1 MTSSCGATVIIFL
14 SGFLQGIRQTIDRW
28 FFRHLK
34 SDLFLLDYTE
44 SSGLAAPL
52 NPGRNPSLYW
62 LSFETREGN
71 HFWWLCSLP
80 VINLWFW
87 CWMLLMTKQKLMLKI
102 HQLLALTCGVESTTG
117 NNSSAEKYCCITE
130 GTRKS
135 SKRMMKP
142 CGCREGTWEAEWG
155 RRKLPFYIR
164 EQEKEMVLFRW
175 CKIE

>member
-1 MTSSCGATVIIFL
+1 MPAPVSGIWTAQKWYAVQTVTFLWHSSSKTYCRVWQSACLQRKYEKYCHMTSSCGATVIIFL

-34 SDLFLLDYTE
+34 SDLFLLDCTE
-44 SSGLAAPL
+44 SSGSAAPL

-117 NNSSAEKYCCITE
+117 NNSSA
-130 GTRKS
+130 
-135 SKRMMKP
+135 
-142 CGCREGTWEAEWG
+142 
-155 RRKLPFYIR
+155 
-164 EQEKEMVLFRW
+164 
-175 CKIE
+175 